1 MNDSAYNEL
10 KRNYQ
15 ELLEENKKLRQR
27 IMELQIGNVYDV
39 APDNPFLKQS
49 LSVSSPSEHQAHFE
63 IKNGIKKYV
72 PNCEDPIDKN
82 SDSQKK
88 IELFMSLFRGRS
100 DVYAKRW
107 ENKKGGS
114 GYSPACFNEWV
125 KGVCF
130 KPKVKCSKCDHK
142 WYSKLDEGVTE
153 NHLRGKAV
161 IGIYPMNHDETCH
174 FLAMDFDKEEW
185 QKDVSAVRSNCD
197 ELNIPIAVERSRS
210 GNGCHAWFFFENAI
224 HASDARKFGTLLLTK
239 TMEQRHE
246 LPFKSY
252 DRLFP
257 NQDTMPDGGFGNLIA
272 LPLQMSARR
281 INNSVFVDE
290 SFQPYEDQWL
300 FLSRIQRLSEDD
312 LNLVV
317 KSLGKGNELGILKD
331 EEPND
336 DKPWV
341 VKKKEI
347 KFKKQNFPSSVD
359 IIKSGMAYIKKEGFS
374 QKALNRL
381 KRFAA
386 FKNPVFYKN
395 QAMRKSTYG
404 ISRVISCFEDYD
416 QYLALP
422 RGCEPD
428 ILKFLNDHRIDLTVA
443 EKSNQG
449 KTINVEFNGVLRS
462 EQQDA
467 VNALMKYD
475 NGVLSATTAFG
486 KTVIGANLISLRK
499 VNTLILVHRQ
509 QLLRQW
515 KERLSQ
521 FLLINEELP
530 ELPQK
535 RGRKKRVSLIG
546 RLGGGKEQ
554 LTSIIDIAIMQSL
567 NSAGDVKDCVKNYG
581 MIIVDECHHISAV
594 SFEQILKKAT
604 AKYVYGLT
612 ATPSRR
618 DGHHPIVFFH
628 CSPVRFKVDAK
639 KQADERPFDHYLIPR
654 FTNFRVALDDDE
666 DALTIQKI
674 YSRIIEDDIRN
685 QTIVDDVV
693 ECYKNGRTA
702 LIITGRVA
710 HVKALGEALM
720 NQVSDLI
727 LLTGGMG
734 TKKRVLQVLDLFKEK
749 IDNQVDISILTRPVQ
764 AFDGKKRSKLEEVF
778 TILQKAGVNLILKSN
793 IHQKFAIIDQKTIWF
808 GSINFL
814 SFGFSAESVMRL
826 VSGSIAYELSRS
838 IGESINLGRG

>member
-1 MNDSAYNEL
+1 MNESAYNEL
-10 KRNYQ
+10 KKNYQ
-15 ELLEENKKLRQR
+15 ELLEENKKLKQR
-27 IMELQIGNVYDV
+27 IKALEIGNGYDV
-39 APDNPFLKQS
+39 APDQPFVELS
-49 LSVSSPSEHQAHFE
+49 LPASSTGGHQAHLE
-63 IKNGIKKYV
+63 IENKIQKYAS
-72 PNCEDPIDKN
+72 NCDDPIDKN
-82 SDSQKK
+82 SDTQKK
-88 IELFMSLFRGRS
+88 IKLFMSLFRGRS

-107 ENKKGGS
+107 ENKKGDS
-114 GYSPACFNEWV
+114 GYSPVCLNEWM

-142 WYSKLDEGVTE
+142 SYAKLDEGVIET
-153 NHLRGKAV
+153 HLRGKAV

-174 FLAMDFDKEEW
+174 FLAMDFDKDGW
-185 QKDVSAVRSNCD
+185 QKDVSAVRSTCD

-210 GNGCHAWFFFENAI
+210 GNGCHAWFFFENALP
-224 HASDARKFGTLLLTK
+224 ASDARKFGTLLLTK

-272 LPLQMSARR
+272 LPLQMSARK
-281 INNSVFVDE
+281 IGNAVFVDE

-300 FLSRIQRLSEDD
+300 FLSSIQRLSEDD
-312 LNLVV
+312 LGVV
-317 KSLGKGNELGILKD
+317 VESLDKANELGILKD
-331 EEPND
+331 EEPDD

-347 KFKKQNFPSSVD
+347 KFKKRNFPRCVG
-359 IIKSGMAYIKKEGFS
+359 IVRSGMVYIKKEGFS

-404 ISRVISCFEDYD
+404 ISRVMACFEDHD

-428 ILKFLNDHRIDLTVA
+428 ILKFFNDHRIDLDVT

-449 KTINVEFNGVLRS
+449 KTIDVAFNGVLRPDQ
-462 EQQDA
+462 EDA
-467 VNALMKYD
+467 VNALIKYD
-475 NGVLSATTAFG
+475 DGVLSATTAFG
-486 KTVIGANLISLRK
+486 KTIVGAGLIGLRK

-515 KERLSQ
+515 EERLSQ
-521 FLLINEELP
+521 FLLINEQLP
-530 ELPQK
+530 ELPP
-535 RGRKKRVSLIG
+535 KKREKQRVSPIG
-546 RLGGGKEQ
+546 RLGGGKDQ
-554 LTSIIDIAIMQSL
+554 RTSIVDIAIMQSL
-567 NSAGDVKDCVKNYG
+567 NSAGDVKDCVRNYG

-604 AKYVYGLT
+604 AKYVYGLS

-618 DGHHPIVFFH
+618 DGLHPIVFFH
-628 CSPVRFKVDAK
+628 CGPVRFKVDAK

-654 FTNFRVALDDDE
+654 FTNFRVARDDD
-666 DALTIQKI
+666 DNALTIQKI

-693 ECYKNGRTA
+693 ECYKNKRTA

-710 HVKALGEALM
+710 HVKALGEALTTR
-720 NQVSDLI
+720 VSNLI

-734 TKKRVLQVLDLFKEK
+734 EKKTTE
-749 IDNQVDISILTRPVQ
+749 
-764 AFDGKKRSKLEEVF
+764 
-778 TILQKAGVNLILKSN
+778 ILKKIESLP
-793 IHQKFAIIDQKTIWF
+793 DDR
-808 GSINFL
+808 NF
-814 SFGFSAESVMRL
+814 VL
-826 VSGSIAYELSRS
+826 VSTGSF
-838 IGESINLGRG
+838 IGESFDEPRLDTLFLVWPISWKGTLQQYVGRLHRLKENKRDVHVYDYADVHVKMLESMVIIQHLFLWSLRIG